1 MKLAEEERNT
11 RAETKRKREA
21 KKKESMKA

>member
-11 RAETKRKREA
+11 RAETKRKCEA
-21 KKKESMKA
+21 PKRKKV